1 MSKTIS
7 QLWNGKVVPINNLGV
22 NNPELK
28 ELECLMCRHL
38 EKLEKYF
45 NREAKEIFE
54 KYNKYVN
61 DYNYEIREQAFC
73 IGFSLGTKIT
83 AEALVKA
90 E

>member
-7 QLWNGKVVPINNLGV
+7 QLWNGKVVPIDNLGV

-28 ELECLMCRHL
+28 QLECLMCRHL
-38 EKLEKYF
+38 EKLEKCF
-45 NREAKEIFE
+45 NTEAKEIFE
-54 KYNKYVN
+54 KYNECVN

-73 IGFSLGTKIT
+73 VGFSLGAKIT
-83 AEALVKA
+83 AEALVTV